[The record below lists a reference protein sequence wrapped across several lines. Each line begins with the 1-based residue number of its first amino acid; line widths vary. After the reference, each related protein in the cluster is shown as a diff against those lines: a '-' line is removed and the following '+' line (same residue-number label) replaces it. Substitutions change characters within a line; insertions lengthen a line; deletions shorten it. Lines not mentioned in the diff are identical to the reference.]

1 MSSSAQWDS
10 KQDKKLLKPLMEK
23 RRRDR
28 MNRSLERLRL
38 LLLEATQ
45 DERLKNPKVEKAEIL
60 QKTVHFVRTQP
71 PAGIPF
77 GTAGY
82 SSSLALA
89 LGGPLANP
97 SWARTRYDNEPARQE
112 ETFLQRY
119 HSGYRECLSQAT
131 RFLHSSPGICAGKKA
146 YLMERICHCMEKIT
160 TRDLPTGSPF
170 SSPAHGRYARNTL
183 PSCSPPLGDAACI
196 LHPAPALPAGHRL
209 QTLAAGQPQLENCNK
224 GMRDKLN
231 GSQNSAGQPQGL
243 NVWRPWP

>member
-10 KQDKKLLKPLMEK
+10 KQDRKLLKPMLEK

-71 PAGIPF
+71 PA
-77 GTAGY
+77 
-82 SSSLALA
+82 
-89 LGGPLANP
+89 
-97 SWARTRYDNEPARQE
+97 EPARRE
-112 ETFLQRY
+112 DTFLQRY

-160 TRDLPTGSPF
+160 AREPPSGSPF
-170 SSPAHGRYARNTL
+170 PNPAYGRYARDAW
-183 PSCSPPLGDAACI
+183 PSCSPPLGDPACV
-196 LHPAPALPAGHRL
+196 LHPAPAFPAGHRL
-209 QTLAAGQPQLENCNK
+209 QSLAAGRAQPGNSAK
-224 GMRDKLN
+224 GTRGKLS
-231 GSQNSAGQPQGL
+231 GSQNSAGQPPEL

>member
-77 GTAGY
+77 GAAGY

-89 LGGPLANP
+89 RGGPLANP
-97 SWARTRYDNEPARQE
+97 SWARTRYDYGDRLARADPAGE
-112 ETFLQRY
+112 ADPLQRCY
-119 HSGYRECLSQAT
+119 LLGFRECLLRLSAFVRDAQPCAQGQLLDT
-131 RFLHSSPGICAGKKA
+131 LHL
-146 YLMERICHCMEKIT
+146 Y
-160 TRDLPTGSPF
+160 
-170 SSPAHGRYARNTL
+170 
-183 PSCSPPLGDAACI
+183 
-196 LHPAPALPAGHRL
+196 
-209 QTLAAGQPQLENCNK
+209 LAAKCRQLKPGCQQLVCK
-224 GMRDKLN
+224 QQGKLDVFAPIK
-231 GSQNSAGQPQGL
+231 SK
-243 NVWRPWP
+243 

>member
-71 PAGIPF
+71 PA
-77 GTAGY
+77 
-82 SSSLALA
+82 
-89 LGGPLANP
+89 
-97 SWARTRYDNEPARQE
+97 EPARQE
-112 ETFLQRY
+112 ETFLRRY
-119 HSGYRECLSQAT
+119 QSGYRECLSQAT

-146 YLMERICHCMEKIT
+146 YLMERICHSMGKIT
-160 TRDLPTGSPF
+160 PRDLPTGSP
-170 SSPAHGRYARNTL
+170 SSNPAHGRHARDAL
-183 PSCSPPLGDAACI
+183 PRCSPPLGDAACV

-209 QTLAAGQPQLENCNK
+209 QTLAAGRPQLENCPK
-224 GMRDKLN
+224 GPRDKMT